1 MLFPPIFFEASFVL
15 SQLVQLSIFIIPL
28 LFSELTLASLVF
40 ISKLFIVVIFE
51 PIRLVFGLLP
61 SSFVF
66 LLEFFSILTF
76 FIFPL

>member
-61 SSFVF
+61 SFFVF